1 MNWYFLSSNFL
12 ILFLKVSMHW
22 KFKSILKRL
31 FLYQIKCI
39 HLCTQ
44 SSCKFQKFLLVN
56 YLGKWK
62 KCWTNENQFIIIH
75 HSIFFFFVGKNV
87 MQQSET
93 FTTILSQML
102 KPEVIKQHG
111 KLISSLYWNE
121 MSNAA
126 NNINLYVAQIR
137 IHNVNQK

>member
-12 ILFLKVSMHW
+12 ILFLKLSMHW

-44 SSCKFQKFLLVN
+44 SCCKFQKFLLVN

-75 HSIFFFFVGKNV
+75 HSSFFFVGKHV
-87 MQQSET
+87 MQKSET

-102 KPEVIKQHG
+102 KPEVIKQHE

-126 NNINLYVAQIR
+126 NNINLYAAQIR